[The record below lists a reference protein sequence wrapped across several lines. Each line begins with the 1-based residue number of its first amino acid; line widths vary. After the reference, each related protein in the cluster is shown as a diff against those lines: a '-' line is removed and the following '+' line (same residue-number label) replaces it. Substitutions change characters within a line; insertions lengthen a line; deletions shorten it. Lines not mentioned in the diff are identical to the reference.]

1 MLSDLEAL
9 KTADKKPL
17 VRVHFVRN
25 GPSYLPELDAYT
37 QFITARGHEA
47 RIHDT
52 STTVPDNAQVVWWI
66 CGRVSHAEARR
77 LRDAFQIHEYASA
90 SVPPYAWLKDQVK
103 HWTQPR
109 PDFRLFQNA
118 WVRERLGFADGVP
131 SNLRDMGVAQHFL
144 DAGETQPQT
153 EAPWAV
159 DSATHAQGD
168 VLAKKRGSIGP
179 EFDLVYLGEM
189 SRLLPFLPLLQSIHD
204 ANRTLLLVG
213 DVPDDLRSKLPAS
226 VSCTG
231 RVPHAEVPRHLLRA
245 RFGLNLV
252 SNVAPYHQ
260 QTSTKLLEYC
270 AVGLPVVSNDYAWV
284 RYFATHFEGNFHL
297 LNDDPETWVF
307 SFGEALDAYPYR
319 VPDVQTLA
327 WPTLLRHL
335 PLWKKL
341 HINASHVSAT
351 PSHNSPQPPMPL
363 ARERTE

>member
-25 GPSYLPELDAYT
+25 GPSYLPELDAYA
-37 QFITARGHEA
+37 QFITAHGHEA

-52 STTVPDNAQVVWWI
+52 STTVPDNAHVVWWI
-66 CGRVSHAEARR
+66 CGRVPHSEASR

-109 PDFRLFQNA
+109 PDFRVFQNA
-118 WVRERLGFADGVP
+118 WVRERLGFADDVP

-144 DAGETQPQT
+144 DAGQIQAQKQT
-153 EAPWAV
+153 EEQALGHPLGLPNA
-159 DSATHAQGD
+159 
-168 VLAKKRGSIGP
+168 P

-189 SRLLPFLPLLQSIHD
+189 GRLLPFMPLLQSIHD
-204 ANRTLLLVG
+204 AGRTLLLVG
-213 DVPDDLRSKLPAS
+213 DVPAPLRTQLPAS

-284 RYFATHFEGNFHL
+284 RDFATHFEGHFYL
-297 LNDDPETWVF
+297 LNDAPDSWEL
-307 SFGEALDAYPYR
+307 SFGGALDAFPYR
-319 VPDVQTLA
+319 VPDVQALA

-341 HINASHVSAT
+341 HIDASHLST
-351 PSHNSPQPPMPL
+351 QPSPNSPQPPTPL
-363 ARERTE
+363 AREGTA